1 MAEEPGRIMALD
13 VGDVRTG
20 IALSDVTQSMAT
32 PHSVVRLPSREKTLE
47 AIRRVAESTRPV
59 LIVVGLPVEEDGA
72 EGRQAARVRT
82 FTELL
87 RARVDIP
94 VEFED
99 ERYSSVTALERMAE
113 AGVRAK
119 DRKGKVDMFAA
130 ADILQT
136 YLKRRAGS
144 GRGEV

>member
-1 MAEEPGRIMALD
+1 MGAEPGRIMALD

-20 IALSDVTQSMAT
+20 IALCDVMQTLAT
-32 PHSVVRLPSREKTLE
+32 PHSVVQQPSREKALA
-47 AIRRVAESTRPV
+47 AIARVVTETQPV

-87 RARVDIP
+87 AARVDIP
-94 VEFED
+94 VVFED
-99 ERYSSVTALERMAE
+99 ERYSSVTAHERMAE
-113 AGVRAK
+113 AGVRVK

-130 ADILQT
+130 ADILQS
-136 YLKRRAGS
+136 YLKRR
-144 GRGEV
+144 GEA